1 MNKYQEALNGV
12 QIIPQKVVV
21 RKIEDEILM
30 ERYYMELQELVD
42 KHEKLREY
50 INEEIKEREMCK
62 EESFNHG
69 YIRGLQDILFYLD
82 KGKADE

>member
-12 QIIPQKVVV
+12 QIIPEKVVV

-30 ERYYMELQELVD
+30 ERCYMELQELVD

-50 INEEIKEREMCK
+50 LNKEMEYMNTHSDEFDGVCALFCTLKLEEI
-62 EESFNHG
+62 
-69 YIRGLQDILFYLD
+69 LDYLD
-82 KGKADE
+82 EE